1 LIVRPL
7 NERIRFL
14 FVRRGLKVQEIT
26 KHVPLTATQIRL
38 RLVRMGLWHQRVLKS
53 KDQRAA
59 LARLR
64 IASGQRRL
72 GSAYDPGTMRAQKPA
87 AHHKVSVPMIVW
99 RGTLHETEVR
109 RHVRDCG
116 AGAGSI
122 ICIECDGTKVVG
134 DEPCTECK
142 GSGRVFVSV

>member
-14 FVRRGLKVQEIT
+14 FVRRGLRVQEIA
-26 KHVPLTATQIRL
+26 KRVPLTATQIRL

-87 AHHKVSVPMIVW
+87 ARHRSRVIMIVW

-109 RHVRDCG
+109 RHVNDCG

-122 ICIECDGTKVVG
+122 ICIECEGTKKVG
-134 DEPCTECK
+134 GETCVECK
-142 GSGRVFVSV
+142 GAGRSFVSI

>member
-1 LIVRPL
+1 LIVRSL

-14 FVRRGLKVQEIT
+14 FVQRGLRVKEIT

-38 RLVRMGLWHQRVLKS
+38 RLVRMGLWRQRVLKS

-72 GSAYDPGTMRAQKPA
+72 GSAYDPGTMRAQKPER
-87 AHHKVSVPMIVW
+87 HKARVIMVVW
-99 RGTLHETEVR
+99 RGTLRETEVR
-109 RHVRDCG
+109 RHVSDCG

-122 ICIECDGTKVVG
+122 VCIECDGTKKVG
-134 DEPCTECK
+134 DETCVECK
-142 GSGRVFVSV
+142 GAGRSFVSI